1 MCSIV
6 EEDFGDEGGAHLM
19 VEPKSDEPLLKNC
32 KKCNEKAVVA
42 KLMCA
47 ECFIISLRHKF
58 RASLGSTKIV
68 RRHSTVLLHFT
79 GTAESVCLTEMIRF
93 AFEEATHKRLCF
105 DLELV
110 FIDEN
115 CLSSKPLDVDQRIEK
130 LGQVTK
136 VLAQFPSFKCHHTS
150 IAFPPS
156 GELKLIDEISK
167 EDMSSIMEGE
177 EKFKLNFNS
186 LKSLT
191 SKQDFLDV
199 TRSDILRHSAVALKC
214 QYVFLCDTSIE
225 LANRLISKVSLGR
238 GSSVALDVAF
248 CDDRVEAIKFVRPIK
263 ELIAQDARTY
273 ANIENLAFLEPSS
286 FGDDYGQHASIQN
299 LTSRFIG
306 DLQQNFPSTVST
318 VFRTCNKIMPTNDAA
333 AVADDLDVSPHF
345 ASLNLADQTKRCII
359 CKSFLDYTDSE
370 TLHAIAFSRE
380 VSSMK
385 EVSNNSKPLQ
395 SSEAES
401 QESSLRNHFCHG
413 CQNIFIGLDEV
424 KEFF

>member
-1 MCSIV
+1 MSELEIKMCSIV

-19 VEPKSDEPLLKNC
+19 VEPKSNGQLVKNC

-47 ECFIISLRHKF
+47 ECFIISIRHKF

-68 RRHSTVLLHFT
+68 RRHSKVLLHFT
-79 GTAESVCLTEMIRF
+79 GTTESVCLTEMIRF

-115 CLSSKPLDVDQRIEK
+115 CVSTKPLDVDQRIEK
-130 LGQVTK
+130 LKQVTK
-136 VLAQFPSFKCHHTS
+136 VLDQFPRFKCHHTS
-150 IAFPPS
+150 IAIPPS
-156 GELKLIDEISK
+156 GDLKLLNEISK
-167 EDMSSIMEGE
+167 EDMSTVMNQE
-177 EKFKLNFNS
+177 EKFRLNFNS

-199 TRSDILRHSAVALKC
+199 TRSEILRHSAIALKC

-225 LANRLISKVSLGR
+225 LANRLITKISLGR

-263 ELIAQDARTY
+263 ELIAEDAHTY
-273 ANIENLAFLEPSS
+273 NKIENLAFLEPSS
-286 FGDDYGQHASIQN
+286 FGDDFGQHASIQN

-318 VFRTCNKIMPTNDAA
+318 VFRTCNKIMPTKDAPP
-333 AVADDLDVSPHF
+333 VADDLDVRSHF
-345 ASLNLADQTKRCII
+345 ANLNLADQTKRCII
-359 CKSFLDYTDSE
+359 CKSYLDYTDSE
-370 TLHAIAFSRE
+370 TLYAIAFSKQ
-380 VSSMK
+380 VSS
-385 EVSNNSKPLQ
+385 SKQIEP
-395 SSEAES
+395 ES
-401 QESSLRNHFCHG
+401 QESKLKSHFCHG
-413 CQNIFIGLDEV
+413 CQNIFIGLDDV